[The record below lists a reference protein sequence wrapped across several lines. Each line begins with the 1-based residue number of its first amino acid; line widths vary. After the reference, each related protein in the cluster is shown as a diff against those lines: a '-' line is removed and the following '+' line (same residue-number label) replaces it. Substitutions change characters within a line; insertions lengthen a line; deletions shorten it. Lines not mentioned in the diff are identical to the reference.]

1 MTGVQTCALPIS
13 AELAR
18 LGAGPITVVSPV
30 SESGSVTLQAGDDY
44 RAEDGRAVRFAVSDE
59 EHKLELD
66 DKDAV
71 VRFKTTQ
78 ATWTASDV
86 EQTPDGYTVSFEPTR
101 IQTAALTITRAPFE
115 LELTQADG
123 DVITLARGTLT
134 VVRDIP
140 PIA

>member
-1 MTGVQTCALPIS
+1 M
-13 AELAR
+13 
-18 LGAGPITVVSPV
+18 
-30 SESGSVTLQAGDDY
+30 
-44 RAEDGRAVRFAVSDE
+44 
-59 EHKLELD
+59 
-66 DKDAV
+66 